1 MALGFE
7 SVSFL
12 AQLDERGKSRFA
24 FGGFLAFALT
34 AGEFDAIVM
43 DSALKEP
50 IVVRPRG
57 GYDIILG
64 RLGGD
69 SLEKFLQFAL
79 GIFERGNDGQRA
91 DSAMKLAKDEFTGR
105 IEATV
110 EKNRPEQ
117 RFKSVR
123 KSGSA
128 VAATVEFFASAQDE
142 MFAEA
147 KLARVFGESAPIN
160 EFSAGFGQR
169 AFAESRKILVKLA
182 SKNELED
189 GIAEELKALV
199 GLDGNTLFVSD

>member
-12 AQLDERGKSRFA
+12 AQLEEGSESGFA
-24 FGGFLAFALT
+24 LGGFFAFALT
-34 AGEFDAIVM
+34 ARKFDAIVM
-43 DSALKEP
+43 DGAFKKA
-50 IVVRPRG
+50 VVIWPRSG
-57 GYDIILG
+57 CDIILG
-64 RLGGD
+64 RLGGN
-69 SLEKFLQFAL
+69 SLEKFLEFAL

-105 IEATV
+105 IKTAIE
-110 EKNRPEQ
+110 ENRPEQ
-117 RFKSVR
+117 RFESVR

-147 KLARVFGESAPIN
+147 KLARVFGESPPID
-160 EFSAGFGQR
+160 EFSAGFRQR
-169 AFAESRKILVKLA
+169 AFAEGRKILVKLA
-182 SKNELED
+182 SENELED
-189 GIAEELKALV
+189 GITEELKTLV